1 MKYCIKT
8 KYHPL
13 FSSPHPSKMKR
24 LPPRIKSLSLS
35 FLQAVVIF
43 AILSAV
49 ADWWRKPEPP
59 VQMSSEPLHLLSGK
73 TLTPAL
79 LSANRTAV
87 LYVWGDWCHI
97 CAYTSPTVSRI
108 AEDDIPV
115 VGIALHSGADEH
127 IRTYMSEKHLDF
139 PTVNDNDGH
148 LAQKW
153 KVSATPSIIL
163 IKNGK
168 MVHFTSGISTYWG
181 LRARI
186 FISDLFY

>member
-1 MKYCIKT
+1 MKHCIKT

-13 FSSPHPSKMKR
+13 LSLRPSKNETSAITHQITILIFFTGGSHFRHIIGRCR
-24 LPPRIKSLSLS
+24 L
-35 FLQAVVIF
+35 
-43 AILSAV
+43 V
-49 ADWWRKPEPP
+49 AQTRTP
-59 VQMSSEPLHLLSGK
+59 VQMSSEPLHLLSGE

-97 CAYTSPTVSRI
+97 CAYTSPTVSRL
-108 AEDDIPV
+108 AEDGIPV

-139 PTVNDNDGH
+139 PTVNDNDGR
-148 LAQKW
+148 LARKW
-153 KVSATPSIIL
+153 KVSVTPSIIL

>member
-1 MKYCIKT
+1 
-8 KYHPL
+8 
-13 FSSPHPSKMKR
+13 MKR

-43 AILSAV
+43 AILSALPIGG
-49 ADWWRKPEPP
+49 ANPNRP

-115 VGIALHSGADEH
+115 VGIALHSGADKAYPYLYV
-127 IRTYMSEKHLDF
+127 RK
-139 PTVNDNDGH
+139 
-148 LAQKW
+148 
-153 KVSATPSIIL
+153 
-163 IKNGK
+163 
-168 MVHFTSGISTYWG
+168 TS
-181 LRARI
+181 
-186 FISDLFY
+186 